1 LGKLPS
7 DIHREVKLIGFKNN
21 GHSAIRSILENC
33 VYAGL
38 IKVPELK
45 EIPERYVKGIHNEII
60 PEKDFWYIQK
70 LLKNKRVQQSRPSD
84 DFPLRGVVKC
94 KCGKNLTAGWTKGRK
109 EYYLYYKCAEHSSLN
124 IPGKQMHEHLEN
136 LLKKITLGIKQLH
149 QLRNVVN
156 INFEENIS
164 LQKDAKKSQ
173 LNAIR
178 TLKNKMAKLE
188 DKFITDQITSSVYKE
203 WQKKIN
209 LERKAIERTVAED
222 SFDIAKTEQR
232 ITKLFKAR
240 LNLFRIYNKSTT
252 VQKQLLIRIIFRD
265 TLMWDDGKFSAS
277 YFHQTLRFN
286 LKKKSMSGLLSI
298 CENSNPKTIR
308 AQEKNCGQFYI
319 LRDTRVAKILL
330 TLFGLLLAMRFLT
343 IFYTCPN

>member
-1 LGKLPS
+1 
-7 DIHREVKLIGFKNN
+7 
-21 GHSAIRSILENC
+21 
-33 VYAGL
+33 
-38 IKVPELK
+38 
-45 EIPERYVKGIHNEII
+45 
-60 PEKDFWYIQK
+60 
-70 LLKNKRVQQSRPSD
+70 
-84 DFPLRGVVKC
+84 
-94 KCGKNLTAGWTKGRK
+94 
-109 EYYLYYKCAEHSSLN
+109 
-124 IPGKQMHEHLEN
+124 MHEHLEN